1 MLRAFCAC
9 LGLAL
14 ALALAGTG
22 DTGAQTQR
30 SRRQPQH
37 TQPQAQPEPPPLP
50 QPVQQPEPPPAPP
63 RQSAPPPPLPPP
75 PPAVERRASE
85 QAPVP
90 VRIVETPKTDS
101 ELAAEQK
108 NADDRAA
115 LNTRLL
121 IFAGLLVAVG
131 LLLFVAFAV
140 QALYLWLALRAM
152 RRSASLAERNITIAR
167 RAFVYVGSLAWSA
180 AGASLKISP
189 TWDNSGATPARSLRI
204 STNWKA
210 SHGEL
215 PADFVYTYVRPPD
228 RIFLGAKGR
237 ADVGAVLVPMR
248 DIQAAIEGRVQLYVW
263 GRATYE
269 DIFEG
274 TEPHFIEFCYRL
286 DVTGATPNNVALTF
300 THYGPHNRSDEDS
313 QRPAARDAR

>member
-1 MLRAFCAC
+1 
-9 LGLAL
+9 
-14 ALALAGTG
+14 
-22 DTGAQTQR
+22 
-30 SRRQPQH
+30 
-37 TQPQAQPEPPPLP
+37 
-50 QPVQQPEPPPAPP
+50 V
-63 RQSAPPPPLPPP
+63 
-75 PPAVERRASE
+75 VERRASA

-90 VRIVETPKTDS
+90 VRNVETPKTEA
-101 ELAAEQK
+101 ELAAERK
-108 NADDRAA
+108 ETDDRAA

-121 IFAGLLVAVG
+121 IFAGLLVVVG

-152 RRSASLAERNITIAR
+152 QRSANLAERNMTIAR

-180 AGASLKISP
+180 AGANIKISP

-237 ADVGAVLVPMR
+237 ADVGAILVPMR
-248 DIQAAIEGRVQLYVW
+248 DIQAAIEDRVQLYVW

-286 DVTGATPNNVALTF
+286 DVTGATPNNVSLAF

-313 QRPAARDAR
+313 QRPLALEPR